1 MKLFKKEK
9 LLWLPLNP
17 VCNHQKKNEKSFQVY
32 NLIEKNILTLF
43 KAFKT
48 IKLKKIHFR

>member
-17 VCNHQKKNEKSFQVY
+17 VCNHQKKKR
-32 NLIEKNILTLF
+32 
-43 KAFKT
+43 
-48 IKLKKIHFR
+48 KKFPSI